1 MANLCSNVF
10 SWSSRFP
17 TGWVLSQLNELWQL
31 FNSIIFCRRLED
43 DLVESNAG
51 LLYCKTV
58 TSHKAG
64 GGFSFLLR
72 ATVAG
77 ACAACP
83 SPSLPWHRLLV
94 SVPKHRLETADAMG
108 FASLS
113 PRQGIICPMILGQCI
128 PTQLCWGGGR
138 DGAARVTGKALCKP
152 QCDKQSLLLWHLT
165 PRFKMCLEWQSITPA
180 SLTFVPF

>member
-31 FNSIIFCRRLED
+31 FNSIIFCHRLGD

-51 LLYCKTV
+51 LLYHKTV

-64 GGFSFLLR
+64 GGFSFSLT

-77 ACAACP
+77 GCCLP
-83 SPSLPWHRLLV
+83 LPLPLPSLAQAP
-94 SVPKHRLETADAMG
+94 S
-108 FASLS
+108 
-113 PRQGIICPMILGQCI
+113 
-128 PTQLCWGGGR
+128 
-138 DGAARVTGKALCKP
+138 
-152 QCDKQSLLLWHLT
+152 
-165 PRFKMCLEWQSITPA
+165 
-180 SLTFVPF
+180 